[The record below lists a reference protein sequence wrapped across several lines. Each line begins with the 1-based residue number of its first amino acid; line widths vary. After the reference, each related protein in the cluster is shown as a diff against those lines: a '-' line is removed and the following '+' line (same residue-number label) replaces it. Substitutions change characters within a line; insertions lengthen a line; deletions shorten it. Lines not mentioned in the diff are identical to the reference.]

1 MGMFFCVVL
10 KIRELINP
18 FTDLTQ
24 RNPAIVERVALTKF
38 DEAHCH
44 KWALLLK
51 QRKRKTDNASEA
63 VASRDFETAKRLV
76 DEVFHGSSGRNGD
89 AGMEGSLLYHM
100 AMISKMSAESR
111 VVLEELEVDAPSVEG
126 LLWRFY
132 SDFVS
137 DSKELLEGILELD
150 GNAVTAVKKTAL
162 GVEEKIN
169 LFRRLSEDTRK
180 VEDLLDRKDP
190 RAEDRIQSLFLEWAR
205 HVVEMRLR
213 QEYETIKGFLIV
225 EQLAEDLGVERIAET
240 MGRVQKKF
248 GEKTVDSAFNV
259 SLRVGIPKEKLQKLM
274 LSDHFIEYKMD
285 MQNLGGFMRFLNCP
299 IYGSHKYME
308 TELDKKSLTSQLFC
322 RNFCRA
328 HAQSMFEK
336 FIPFPVEVSQP
347 QRMASDRKCEF
358 QIRIAPTSAAPS
370 TEKYVPLVLSWNV
383 TLRCNLKCSHCYINA
398 KETNLVDELSTDAAK
413 MLIHQITEVS
423 RPLLILSGGEPLL
436 REDIYEIIRY
446 GADRGLRMGM
456 GSNGMLIDD
465 EVARKLKDAGMWTV
479 AISLDSSIPER
490 HDEFRGVKGCWE
502 HAVNAIK
509 ALKKAGIEVQVNCT
523 VTQQNYDEV
532 DDIMALAEDLGVDNF
547 HLFFLV
553 PTGRGTDIKDI
564 TPRMY
569 EDMITSTLAKTTKY
583 KLNVKPSCAPQFM
596 RVAKE
601 QGVDMSRWVRGC
613 MAGLYYCRIYPS
625 GEVTPCPYMPV
636 SLGNIRKRSFKDIWF
651 NSEVFKALRDFDRLK
666 GKCGLCEYR
675 DVCGGCRARAY
686 GVSTD
691 FMDFCGALHE
701 PTELRGD
708 YLAEDPW
715 CVYQAR
721 ASSRKKQQ

>member
-1 MGMFFCVVL
+1 MRGE
-10 KIRELINP
+10 R
-18 FTDLTQ
+18 
-24 RNPAIVERVALTKF
+24 AILTKF

-44 KWALLLK
+44 KWALLLME
-51 QRKRKTDNASEA
+51 RKRRVDKASEA
-63 VASRDFETAKRLV
+63 ITSGDFEKAKSLV
-76 DEVFHGSSGRNGD
+76 SEVFHGSSGRNSD
-89 AGMEGSLLYHM
+89 PGMEGSLLYHM
-100 AMISKMSAESR
+100 AMISKMAAESKL
-111 VVLEELEVDAPSVEG
+111 VLEELKVDAPSVDRV
-126 LLWRFY
+126 LWSFY

-137 DSKELLEGILELD
+137 DAKKLLDKIVPLEENL
-150 GNAVTAVKKTAL
+150 VTAVKKPEL
-162 GVEEKIN
+162 GVDEKIS
-169 LFRRLSEDTRK
+169 LFRRLVEETKK
-180 VEDLLDRKDP
+180 VEEMLDTKD
-190 RAEDRIQSLFLEWAR
+190 ASAKDSLHGLFCEWAK

-213 QEYETIKGFLIV
+213 QEYETIKGFLIM
-225 EQLAEDLGVERIAET
+225 EQLAKDFGAERIAET

-248 GEKTVDSAFNV
+248 GDKTVDSAFNV
-259 SLRVGIPKEKLQKLM
+259 SLKVGLPKEKLQKLM

-285 MQNLGGFMRFLNCP
+285 MKNLGGFMRFLNCP
-299 IYGSHKYME
+299 IYGSHKHME
-308 TELDKKSLTSQLFC
+308 TEQGTKSQTSQLFC
-322 RNFCRA
+322 KNFCRA

-347 QRMASDRKCEF
+347 QIMASDGKCEF
-358 QIRIAPTSAAPS
+358 RIRIAPTSSAPT

-383 TLRCNLKCSHCYINA
+383 TLKCNLKCSHCYINA
-398 KETNLVDELSTDAAK
+398 KETKLPDELSTDAAK
-413 MLIHQITEVS
+413 MLIHQIAEVS

-446 GADRGLRMGM
+446 GADRGLKMAM

-509 ALKKAGIEVQVNCT
+509 ALKTAGIQVQVNCT

-553 PTGRGTDIKDI
+553 PTGRGTDIEDI

-625 GEVTPCPYMPV
+625 GEVTPCPYMPLN
-636 SLGNIRKRSFKDIWF
+636 LGNIRERSFRDIWF
-651 NSEVFKALRDFDRLK
+651 NSEVFKALRDFDQLK
-666 GKCGLCEYR
+666 GKCGLCEYS

-691 FMDFCGALHE
+691 LMDFCGALHE
-701 PTELRGD
+701 PTESKGD

-715 CVYQAR
+715 CIYQPRALSSAR
-721 ASSRKKQQ
+721 NSIKNRKKNVLLGKR

>member
-1 MGMFFCVVL
+1 M
-10 KIRELINP
+10 
-18 FTDLTQ
+18 
-24 RNPAIVERVALTKF
+24 TKF

-51 QRKRKTDNASEA
+51 ERKRKIDKATEAIASG
-63 VASRDFETAKRLV
+63 DFEKAKSLV
-76 DEVFHGSSGRNGD
+76 CEAFHGSSGKNSD

-100 AMISKMSAESR
+100 AMISKMAAESQ
-111 VVLEELEVDAPSVEG
+111 VVREELKVDAPSVDRV
-126 LLWRFY
+126 LWRFY

-137 DSKELLEGILELD
+137 DVEELLGDIAPLED
-150 GNAVTAVKKTAL
+150 SVIRAVKKSAPRI
-162 GVEEKIN
+162 EEKIG
-169 LFRRLSEDTRK
+169 LFRRLSEETKK
-180 VEDLLDRKDP
+180 VEEMLDRKDF
-190 RAEDRIQSLFLEWAR
+190 RAGDRLQSVFLEWTENIT
-205 HVVEMRLR
+205 EMRLR

-225 EQLAEDLGVERIAET
+225 EKLAEEFGVERIEQAMT
-240 MGRVQKKF
+240 RVQKRF
-248 GEKTVDSAFNV
+248 GDETVTSAFNV
-259 SLRVGIPKEKLQKLM
+259 SLKVGISKAKLQKLM
-274 LSDHFIEYKMD
+274 LSDHFIEHKMD
-285 MQNLGGFMRFLNCP
+285 MKNLGGFMRFLNCP
-299 IYGSHKYME
+299 IHGSHKYIESQLGTE
-308 TELDKKSLTSQLFC
+308 TESSQLFC
-322 RNFCRA
+322 RHFCKA
-328 HAQSMFEK
+328 HAHAMFEK

-347 QRMASDRKCEF
+347 QRMATDGRCEF
-358 QIRIAPTSAAPS
+358 RIKIAPASAAPT

-383 TLRCNLKCSHCYINA
+383 TLKCNLKCSHCYINA
-398 KETNLVDELSTDAAK
+398 KNTKLPDELSTDAAK

-465 EVARKLKDAGMWTV
+465 EVTRRLEDAGMGTV

-502 HAVNAIK
+502 HAVDAIK
-509 ALKKAGIEVQVNCT
+509 SLKKSRIQVQVNST

-532 DDIMALAEDLGVDNF
+532 DDIMALAESLSVENF

-553 PTGRGTDIKDI
+553 PTGRGTDIEDI

-596 RVAKE
+596 RVAKQ
-601 QGVDMSRWVRGC
+601 QGIDMSRWVRGC

-625 GEVTPCPYMPV
+625 GEVTPCPYMPLN
-636 SLGNIRKRSFKDIWF
+636 LGNIRERSFRDIWF

-666 GKCGLCEYR
+666 GKCGACEHR

-691 FMDFCGALHE
+691 LVDFCGALHE
-701 PTELRGD
+701 PTESRGD

-715 CVYQAR
+715 CIYQPR
-721 ASSRKKQQ
+721 GSSRRKKQ